1 MLARYARNRRL
12 GDALQ
17 QWAFCS
23 LRGSPGDTVYYRQ
36 LRARNIGHHAALRQ
50 LANRLVG
57 ILHGCLKTG
66 PAGATRSR
74 SGRHPRPRP
83 CPSCGWSSSA
93 ATAVQTRFS
102 TCSPVTGVTLDI
114 GRGMRDEVDD
124 RESGWA
130 RQVDESVT
138 QIVEHG
144 YFRLRAKAADHGNA
158 RACCPTRDR
167 LRPRPFAQLGPPL
180 PRTRRAP
187 SGHRAWADRGSA
199 QRVPRCP
206 APSASGRQCRC
217 EVSACVPP
225 SLGGTLLVSHSGGGT
240 STPDSD
246 TWTPSDIRC
255 SNAHATTGLQH
266 QLHLGPQ
273 VLLVHPLMVP
283 APARARH

>member
-1 MLARYARNRRL
+1 MGVLLPAWITRRHRLLPAAPRPQHRPPSRPPPARQPPR
-12 GDALQ
+12 
-17 QWAFCS
+17 
-23 LRGSPGDTVYYRQ
+23 
-36 LRARNIGHHAALRQ
+36 
-50 LANRLVG
+50 
-57 ILHGCLKTG
+57 
-66 PAGATRSR
+66 
-74 SGRHPRPRP
+74 RHPARLPQDRTRWGDSVEVREAPRTRP

-187 SGHRAWADRGSA
+187 SGHRAWADLGSA